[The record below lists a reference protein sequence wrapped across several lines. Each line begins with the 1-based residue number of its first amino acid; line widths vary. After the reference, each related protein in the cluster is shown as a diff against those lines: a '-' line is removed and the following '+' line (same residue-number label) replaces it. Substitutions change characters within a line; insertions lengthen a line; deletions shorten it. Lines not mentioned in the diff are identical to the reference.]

1 MTYEKRCLLNI
12 FVPTFYN
19 LMNKYLRFTILLL
32 LICFKINAQYKIS
45 VTCNYDSGMAYLTY
59 HYGKSLNIED
69 SGKVNDKGMVVFQGN
84 HSLQQGIYA
93 LVLPGKRYSIDF
105 LVSDVQTIS
114 IDADTTK
121 LPEVKISGS
130 KDNERF
136 VNYQKF
142 VNEKGR
148 MLMAERDAYMRS
160 KTKAD
165 SSLHEANYI
174 KLNTEINQYREDLIQ
189 NYPGSLMATLFN
201 AMKEAPYPTKAPVTR
216 QDTLNNYYFYKQH
229 YWDGI
234 NFMDD
239 RIIRTPFFLPKLE
252 RYYREV
258 MQQAPD
264 SLIKDIDNRLL
275 YARNAPEMY
284 KLLLNWFTDEYINPK
299 YMGQDKVFIHL
310 FEKYHS
316 KGLTPWLTEKQ
327 MEIITRRAY
336 MQMANQLGEAAA
348 NLELL
353 DTAGKPRP
361 LYDLNSDYTVVI
373 FWDPNCGHCKEEV
386 PRLDSIYRAS
396 WKAKKVKIYAVLSE
410 KEDQKANWTKF
421 IREHHIT
428 DWTNVYQSKKQ
439 ADEETASNRPNFRQ
453 LYDVVTTPT
462 LYLLDKEKRIIGKKL
477 TLLQMNDLLETK
489 IKTAVQ

>member
-1 MTYEKRCLLNI
+1 
-12 FVPTFYN
+12 
-19 LMNKYLRFTILLL
+19 MNKKLRCATFLCF
-32 LICFKINAQYKIS
+32 ICFNSWAQYKIS
-45 VTCNYDSGMAYLTY
+45 VTCNYDTGMAYLTY
-59 HYGKSLNIED
+59 HYGKNLNIED
-69 SGKVNDKGMVVFQGN
+69 SGKVNNKGAVVFQGN
-84 HSLQQGIYA
+84 TPLQQGIYA
-93 LVLPGKRYSIDF
+93 LVLPGKRFSLDF
-105 LVSDVQTIS
+105 LVSDVQTIT
-114 IDADTTK
+114 IDTDTTK
-121 LPEVKISGS
+121 LPEAKITGS
-130 KDNERF
+130 KDNELF
-136 VNYQKF
+136 INYQKF

-148 MLMAERDAYMRS
+148 LLMGEREAYMRS

-165 SSLHEANYI
+165 SALHEANYI
-174 KLNTEINQYREDLIQ
+174 KLNTEINKYREDIIQ
-189 NYPGSLMATLFN
+189 NNSNSLMASLFN
-201 AMKEAPYPTKAPVTR
+201 AMKEAPYPTKVPVTR

-234 NFMDD
+234 TFMDD

-264 SLIKDIDNRLL
+264 SLIKDIDYRLL

-284 KLLLNWFTDEYINPK
+284 KFLLNWYTDEYINPK

-316 KGLTPWLTEKQ
+316 KGLTAWLTDKQ

-336 MQMANQLGEAAA
+336 MQMANQLGEQAS

-353 DTAGKPRP
+353 DTAGKPKP
-361 LYDLNSDYTVVI
+361 LYNLSSDYTVVI
-373 FWDPNCGHCKEEV
+373 FWDPNCGHCKEEI

-410 KEDQKANWTKF
+410 KEDQKNNWKKF
-421 IREHHIT
+421 IREHDIT
-428 DWTNVYQSKKQ
+428 GWTNVYQSKKQ
-439 ADEETASNRPNFRQ
+439 ADEELASNRPNFRQ
-453 LYDVVTTPT
+453 LYDVITTPT

-489 IKTAVQ
+489 LKTAVQ